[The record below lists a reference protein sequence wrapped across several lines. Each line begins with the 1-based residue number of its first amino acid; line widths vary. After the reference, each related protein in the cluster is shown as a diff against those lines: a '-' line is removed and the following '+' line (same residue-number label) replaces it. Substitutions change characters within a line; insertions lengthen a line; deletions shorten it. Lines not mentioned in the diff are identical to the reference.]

1 MRISSLSFEFISLFY
16 NNVKMSP
23 VLLNLSVLL
32 SLGVTVVLS
41 AAVLEDMP
49 QVVFLSKED
58 GFLPCTAK
66 HKPGVQYR
74 AVRWYKVGEDPS
86 DVSGLLTRSFP
97 SGLVRLYSGVERNV
111 SFVDE
116 SNDIYLPNVTCSDS
130 GVYRCHLA
138 APVGEQNRE
147 GQILLTVPDCPV
159 GPTEYKPSDTYLV
172 IFATAVLML
181 ALVIFL
187 LSYYCLK
194 NTIKEKK
201 KTPKKETFL
210 NASLKP
216 LDKKDLM
223 LIYTLGP
230 KTSTMKHICV

>member
-1 MRISSLSFEFISLFY
+1 
-16 NNVKMSP
+16 MSP

-32 SLGVTVVLS
+32 SLGKCVFLN

-74 AVRWYKVGEDPS
+74 AVRWYKNIHANEQISFTSYCSGTQCISVGRVFFKDNFII
-86 DVSGLLTRSFP
+86 DH
-97 SGLVRLYSGVERNV
+97 NV
-111 SFVDE
+111 ILNYFC
-116 SNDIYLPNVTCSDS
+116 IYLCSS
-130 GVYRCHLA
+130 FH
-138 APVGEQNRE
+138 N
-147 GQILLTVPDCPV
+147 DCPV

-201 KTPKKETFL
+201 KMPKKETFL
-210 NASLKP
+210 NAPLKP